1 MIEEQNKLEI
11 NPENGNSSK
20 PLLAE
25 GFIVSKAYEIDFS
38 KIEEGFLYSERIC
51 YAKNRNEAK
60 SILLKENKY
69 ENIYIKGT
77 DDEVNYLTIPVI
89 RCTNADKIIFESKE
103 VVRSQIDELIKERER
118 IAKLDEI
125 ANNPNIKYC
134 YIIKGSYYR
143 PNNRGYTSLRF
154 EAGVYPKDEAVS
166 HAKSVREI
174 RLEWVD
180 IEEHNK
186 MINQKIAEL
195 QGRLL

>member
-1 MIEEQNKLEI
+1 MIIESTKAPNDA
-11 NPENGNSSK
+11 K

-25 GFIVSKAYEIDFS
+25 GFIVSKAYEIDLD
-38 KIEEGFLYSERIC
+38 KLDEGYLSDSIIC
-51 YAKNRNEAK
+51 YAENSNKAK
-60 SILLKENKY
+60 TELLKQVKY
-69 ENIYIKGT
+69 DDWKIKYSGEELTYLNIAVK
-77 DDEVNYLTIPVI
+77 
-89 RCTNADKIIFESKE
+89 RRKSSDKVIFEGKE
-103 VVRSQIDELIKERER
+103 VLRCSIDGLINERER
-118 IAKLDEI
+118 ITKLDEI
-125 ANNPNIKYC
+125 SNNPNIKYC

-143 PNNRGYTSLRF
+143 PNSCGYTSLRF

>member
-1 MIEEQNKLEI
+1 MIIESTKYPNDA
-11 NPENGNSSK
+11 K

-38 KIEEGFLYSERIC
+38 KIEEGYLYSENIC

-60 SILLKENKY
+60 SILLKDNKY
-69 ENIYIKGT
+69 EGLCIKGT
-77 DDEVNYLTIPVI
+77 NDEVDYLNIPVV
-89 RCTNADKIIFESKE
+89 RCKNADKVIFEGK
-103 VVRSQIDELIKERER
+103 VVVLSSIDELKSERDR

-125 ANNPNIKYC
+125 ANNTNIKYC

-143 PNNRGYTSLRF
+143 PNSCGYTSLRY

-195 QGRLL
+195 QWRLL

>member
-1 MIEEQNKLEI
+1 MIIDSTKTPNDA
-11 NPENGNSSK
+11 K

-38 KIEEGFLYSERIC
+38 KIEEGYLYSEKIC

-69 ENIYIKGT
+69 EGICIKGT
-77 DDEVNYLTIPVI
+77 DEEVDYMSIPVI
-89 RCTNADKIIFESKE
+89 RCKNADKIIFEGKE
-103 VVRSQIDELIKERER
+103 VVRSSIDELISERER
-118 IAKLDEI
+118 LAKLDEI
-125 ANNPNIKYC
+125 SNNPNIKYC

-143 PNNRGYTSLRF
+143 PNSCGYTSLRF

-166 HAKSVREI
+166 RAKLVRGI

>member
-1 MIEEQNKLEI
+1 MITDTKPTPNQAES
-11 NPENGNSSK
+11 GNLVK
-20 PLLAE
+20 PMLAE

-60 SILLKENKY
+60 SILLRENKD
-69 ENIYIKGT
+69 ENICIKGT
-77 DDEVNYLTIPVI
+77 DDELNYLNIPVI
-89 RCTNADKIIFESKE
+89 RCKNADKVIFDGKE
-103 VVRSQIDELIKERER
+103 VVRSSIDELIIERER
-118 IAKLDEI
+118 IAKLHEI

-143 PNNRGYTSLRF
+143 PNSCGYTSLRF

>member
-1 MIEEQNKLEI
+1 MNKDNKFEDA
-11 NPENGNSSK
+11 K

-38 KIEEGFLYSERIC
+38 KIEEGYLYSEKIC

-69 ENIYIKGT
+69 EGICIKGT
-77 DDEVNYLTIPVI
+77 DDEVDYLSIPVI
-89 RCTNADKIIFESKE
+89 RCKNADKVVFDGKE
-103 VVRSQIDELIKERER
+103 IVRNQINELINERER

-143 PNNRGYTSLRF
+143 PNRCGYTSLRF

-186 MINQKIAEL
+186 MINQKIEEL
-195 QGRLL
+195 QGQLL

>member
-1 MIEEQNKLEI
+1 MTELDLKNETHNDA
-11 NPENGNSSK
+11 K

-25 GFIVSKAYEIDFS
+25 GFIVSKAYEINFS
-38 KIEEGFLYSERIC
+38 KIEEGYLYSDKIC

-60 SILLKENKY
+60 SILLRENRY
-69 ENIYIKGT
+69 EGICIKGS
-77 DDEVNYLTIPVI
+77 DDEVEYLNIPVV
-89 RCTNADKIIFESKE
+89 RCKNADKVIFESKE
-103 VVRSQIDELIKERER
+103 VVRSSIDELKSERER
-118 IAKLDEI
+118 IAKLNEI
-125 ANNPNIKYC
+125 SNNPNIKYC

-143 PNNRGYTSLRF
+143 PNSCGYTSLRF

-166 HAKSVREI
+166 HAISVREI
-174 RLEWVD
+174 RLECVD